1 MTADGQRISVE
12 FTIMMLKDV
21 DGRVEGVAAILR
33 DVAARFEE
41 LRNLRRQ
48 LAFRS
53 LSADG
58 DSSGA

>member
-1 MTADGQRISVE
+1 MTADGRRIPVE
-12 FTIMMLKDV
+12 FTITMLKDV

-33 DVAARFEE
+33 DVTAQE

-48 LAFRS
+48 LAFPS